1 MKRTIL
7 AILLLLPVVA
17 VYSTERVRLKISKP
31 FALLTF
37 MRAGANDPHVS
48 TTLADYVRSHVPR
61 LDSVRFY
68 KAVYRFE
75 MLELENSMVFS
86 EYPEARQKPR
96 SLAGMLNNAAIR
108 SNTVDEFLGSIV
120 GIIPNERWM
129 ALKTSLAV
137 VEPLYDRIM
146 QPYDEN
152 LYKQQHALEAYSQ
165 TTDAIFTKLKR
176 FYGSTWSNDMPFTI
190 SLFAIPGSKGN
201 STAAPYSNTLALGV
215 LTEEKE
221 HEMRMGVAIHEICHV
236 LYEEQALKLQWA
248 LDSVFVK
255 SKSVYAPYAYAYF
268 DEALATACG
277 NGWAYRKLA
286 GREDTGEWYNDDYN
300 NRFAK
305 ALYPMVRSY
314 IVEGRTRDRS
324 FVKKA
329 IAVFEKTF
337 PHAPYEYASVLNSV
351 HFYTDATE
359 HAQYESIYNSV
370 ARHMRITSCYGSYPI
385 ADKQSA
391 EQLSSAG
398 GTQLLVVHT
407 NHTANWEVLKREF
420 PQMAGL
426 DPDDDGIISFIDN
439 KRRPVIVV
447 NVHGIGLLDDA
458 IARMKAQGYINT
470 DRKFTPLR

>member
-1 MKRTIL
+1 MYRVLLVL
-7 AILLLLPVVA
+7 AMVLSSVVQA
-17 VYSTERVRLKISKP
+17 TERVTIKISKP

-37 MRAGANDPHVS
+37 MRAGADDPHVS
-48 TTLADYVRSHVPR
+48 TTLAEYVRGHIPR
-61 LDSVRFY
+61 RDSVRFY
-68 KAVYRFE
+68 KAVFAFE
-75 MLELENSMVFS
+75 QLELENSLVFS
-86 EYPEARQKPR
+86 EYPEARQRPR
-96 SLAGMLNNAAIR
+96 SVAGMLNNAAIR
-108 SNTVDEFLGSIV
+108 ANTVDEFLSSIV
-120 GIIPNERWM
+120 GVIPNERWM
-129 ALKTSLAV
+129 RLKDALET
-137 VEPLYDRIM
+137 VEPLYDKIM
-146 QPYDEN
+146 QPYDED
-152 LYKQQHALEAYSQ
+152 LHKQQLALEQYSEA
-165 TTDAIFTKLKR
+165 TDAIFTKLKR

-190 SLFAIPGSKGN
+190 SLFAIPGEKGN

-215 LTEEKE
+215 LTEERE

-236 LYEEQALKLQWA
+236 LYEEQPLKLQWA

-255 SKSVYAPYAYAYF
+255 GKSVYAPYAYAYF

-286 GREDTGEWYNDDYN
+286 GRDDTGDWYNDDYI

-314 IVEGRTRDRS
+314 IAEGRTLDRS

-337 PHAPYEYASVLNSV
+337 PRAPYEYASVLNSV

-407 NHTANWEVLKREF
+407 NHTANWEVLKKEF

-426 DPDDDGIISFIDN
+426 DPADDGIISFIDD

-447 NVHGIGLLDDA
+447 NVHNIARLDDA
-458 IARMKAQGYINT
+458 IARMKVQGHINT
-470 DRKFTPLR
+470 DRKFTPLH